1 MAQAALESGH
11 GRAAPGH
18 NYFGIKG
25 PGQVLDTWEDG
36 PNGPHPA
43 KASFRTYKDPGES
56 VRDYVNFLKTNS
68 RYAPVLA
75 AKTLDEQINAMGAS
89 GYATDRNYATKLRQ
103 LAYSFPDVSAK
114 RGGYFRQGR

>member
-11 GRAAPGH
+11 GRSAPGN

-25 PGQVLDTWEDG
+25 PGQILDTWEDG
-36 PNGPHPA
+36 PNGPYKT

-56 VRDYVNFLKTNS
+56 MKDYVAILKRNS

-75 AKTLDEQINAMGAS
+75 AKTLDEQINAMAAS
-89 GYATDRNYATKLRQ
+89 GYATDRNYGTKLRQ
-103 LAYSFPDVSAK
+103 LAYSFPEPAAR